1 MGLAVATYSLTLVV
15 AAFPFLLSLGQAF
28 FVNAQG
34 HLTAAFMLGLGEWF
48 FIGITLSIASVLI
61 AIDTVFDSGSRRSVP
76 LLSEFAIW
84 SAICGLACLG
94 CFTVYTLVKGH
105 LADSP
110 SLQNFMIAGS
120 LLVVVVT
127 VGVNAFT
134 YVKVRIWQIGP
145 AAQATV

>member
-1 MGLAVATYSLTLVV
+1 
-15 AAFPFLLSLGQAF
+15 
-28 FVNAQG
+28 
-34 HLTAAFMLGLGEWF
+34 
-48 FIGITLSIASVLI
+48 
-61 AIDTVFDSGSRRSVP
+61 
-76 LLSEFAIW
+76 
-84 SAICGLACLG
+84 
-94 CFTVYTLVKGH
+94 VYTLVKGH